1 MQAVERIPQLPVRTE
16 KHWQRYLMDSLLA
29 VGGALAVT
37 GIIYAFH
44 LYPTIPN
51 ISIVYLLVI
60 LALAT
65 TRGRYAALVAAVVAF
80 VSFDFFLV
88 PPFYSFT
95 ISRGEEWIALFVFLV
110 TALIASQLATV
121 TQQSVEQARLR
132 EREARIL
139 YEAGR
144 VINSTDRLDEQLD
157 SIALSL
163 VRVFSPWGV
172 RECALLL
179 PDENGTL
186 SILADAPIRIERF
199 TLSPDEMVAARE
211 VMSLGKMK
219 EMSLASSTSQSASSG
234 QNAILRLIPL
244 KAGEQVLGVLCLR
257 IEHGVS
263 WFASKQRMQEEQ
275 EQPGDQATFF
285 GTFLDQAILIIERA
299 RLRARA
305 ISNNE

>member
-1 MQAVERIPQLPVRTE
+1 
-16 KHWQRYLMDSLLA
+16 
-29 VGGALAVT
+29 
-37 GIIYAFH
+37 
-44 LYPTIPN
+44 
-51 ISIVYLLVI
+51 
-60 LALAT
+60 
-65 TRGRYAALVAAVVAF
+65 
-80 VSFDFFLV
+80 
-88 PPFYSFT
+88 
-95 ISRGEEWIALFVFLV
+95 
-110 TALIASQLATV
+110 
-121 TQQSVEQARLR
+121 
-132 EREARIL
+132 
-139 YEAGR
+139 
-144 VINSTDRLDEQLD
+144 
-157 SIALSL
+157 
-163 VRVFSPWGV
+163 
-172 RECALLL
+172 
-179 PDENGTL
+179 
-186 SILADAPIRIERF
+186 
-199 TLSPDEMVAARE
+199 MVAARE